1 MNEITIRVIGIPAPQ
16 GSKTMTKYGAMM
28 ESSKK
33 VKPWRKNVEKAAL
46 ECYDS
51 GAINFP
57 VKVEIEFMFPR
68 PISHY
73 RTGQFAHLLKDSAPK
88 HCISRINGDIDKL
101 SRSTLDGL
109 SVSAGGSVLEDDC
122 LAVELC
128 ARKRYVKKDELP
140 GAYIAISSINL

>member
-1 MNEITIRVIGIPAPQ
+1 MNEISIRVVGIPAAQ
-16 GSKTMTKYGAMM
+16 GSKTLTRYGAMM

-140 GAYIAISSINL
+140 GAHIAISSVNL